1 LALNFAERLTKPSDV
16 LAITRIPIQSDIGG
30 IAALFFGDFLTSCGT
45 DSKVTLQSF
54 WPAFTEG
61 AIPGRSVPVSEKAS
75 NPSLHRTPA
84 AAPPSPV
91 SSEPF
96 GDSPEGSAA

>member
-30 IAALFFGDFLTSCGT
+30 IAALFFGDFLTSSGT
-45 DSKVTLQSF
+45 DSKTTLQSF

-61 AIPGRSVPVSEKAS
+61 VIRGRSVPVSEKAS

-91 SSEPF
+91 SSKPL
-96 GDSPEGSAA
+96 GL